1 MSKTTASIRSA
12 TSSRRL
18 RQPSRLAACVVGLS
32 LLPLGVGSTAFAATT
47 SGLYHHGARVLLP
60 IGGGYEENA
69 LSGFSTVTAQQATG
83 KTVDILVVPSSY
95 GDAPEDRDANLALA
109 RERTSQIDAIC
120 DATVAASP
128 SLRRSFTGCNATL
141 LVLLNRADAM
151 DPRNSTA
158 FDSALTDGA
167 FILGGDQN
175 LAMTILANSP
185 AEKAMARAYRR
196 GVVISG
202 TSAGAAVQSRSMT
215 AGYSDDGYAE
225 NGLEKDSPLIWW
237 GDDSDAE
244 RGLSFGSRRTIFD
257 QHFYQRGRFGRLL
270 NLTAQSVPRTPGGL
284 VGVGVDY
291 ATGVTDIDDQKLT
304 TIVGDSSVAILDYGT
319 TRVAPTWVGPKQTLT
334 ARNVLTHL
342 QAPGTGMTYDLTR
355 RLPIVDGRPVR
366 LPDRAGRATP
376 KITTSA
382 RATLLLGGGDN
393 ADGSAAVMKRFAQIA
408 GKGSSQRVV
417 IIAAGYA
424 DVTAARAD
432 AKTYRDALAA
442 TGRTDLGQVLIKV
455 HGVDRINAKTVKG
468 AAGVILIGG
477 GQSEIG
483 GAVSDRAFATAVKA
497 SARDSAVVMTDGAM
511 TAAMGTR
518 YATDA
523 DPDENTLEDEAVRD
537 FRAGNAEL
545 QPGFD
550 VVSDATLEP
559 RLTRDYRWG
568 RLFDAARP
576 HPSTLSVGVSELTAL
591 ELGHGRARVVGDRS
605 VTTLDARYA
614 RFLSASNGT
623 FGMINGLISTFGP
636 GQRI

>member
-1 MSKTTASIRSA
+1 MSKTTASIRR
-12 TSSRRL
+12 TTRGRVTRR
-18 RQPSRLAACVVGLS
+18 PGRLLVGVVGLS
-32 LLPLGVGSTAFAATT
+32 LVPLGIGSTAGAETAA
-47 SGLYHHGARVLLP
+47 GLYQHGARVLLP
-60 IGGGYEENA
+60 IGGGYETNA
-69 LSGFSTVTAQQATG
+69 LTGFSTVVAKQATG

-95 GDAPEDRDANLALA
+95 GDAPADRDENLALA
-109 RERTSQIDAIC
+109 QQRTSQIDAIC

-141 LVLLNRADAM
+141 LVLLNRADAL
-151 DPRNSTA
+151 DPKNSTA

-202 TSAGAAVQSRSMT
+202 TSAGDAVQSRSMT
-215 AGYSDDGYAE
+215 AGYSENGYAE
-225 NGLEKDSPLIWW
+225 NGLEKDSPVIWW
-237 GDDSDAE
+237 GDDGDDE

-291 ATGVTDIDDQKLT
+291 ATGVADIGDQKLT
-304 TIVGDSSVAILDYGT
+304 TVVGDSSVAILDYGT
-319 TRVAPTWVGPKQTLT
+319 TGVRPTWVGPKQTLT
-334 ARNVLTHL
+334 ARNVLTHI

-355 RLPIVDGRPVR
+355 RLPIVDGRAVR
-366 LPDRAGRATP
+366 LPERARQATP

-393 ADGSAAVMKRFAQIA
+393 ADGSAAVMKRFAEIA
-408 GKGSSQRVV
+408 GKRSSHRVV

-424 DVTAARAD
+424 DAATAKAD
-432 AKTYRDALAA
+432 ATKYGAALAA
-442 TGRTDLGQVLIKV
+442 TGRTDLEQVVVKV
-455 HGVDRINAKTVKG
+455 HGTDRINAQTVQG

-477 GQSEIG
+477 DQSEIG
-483 GAVSDRAFATAVKA
+483 GAVSDRAFATAVKQ

-511 TAAMGTR
+511 TAAMGQR
-518 YATDA
+518 YASDA
-523 DPDENTLEDEAVRD
+523 NPNEDTVEDEAVLD
-537 FRAGNAEL
+537 FRAGNAKL
-545 QPGFD
+545 QAGFGVVRD
-550 VVSDATLEP
+550 VTLEP
-559 RLTRDYRWG
+559 RLTSDYRWG

-591 ELGHGRARVVGDRS
+591 ELGQGRGQVVGERS

-623 FGMINGLISTFGP
+623 FGMTNGLISTFGP
-636 GQRI
+636 GQRL

>member
-1 MSKTTASIRSA
+1 MSKTTVSIHG
-12 TSSRRL
+12 TTPRRGV
-18 RQPSRLAACVVGLS
+18 RRPSRLVACVVGLG
-32 LLPLGVGSTAFAATT
+32 LIPLGVGSAAVAGTT
-47 SGLYHHGARVLLP
+47 SGLYQHGARVLLP
-60 IGGGYEENA
+60 IGGGYEDSA
-69 LSGFSTVTAQQATG
+69 LGGFATVVAQHATG

-95 GDAPEDRDANLALA
+95 GDAPEDRDANLELA
-109 RERTSQIDAIC
+109 GERTSQIDAIC

-141 LVLLNRADAM
+141 LVLLDRADAL

-167 FILGGDQN
+167 FILGGDQD
-175 LAMTILANSP
+175 LAMTVLANSP

-202 TSAGAAVQSRSMT
+202 TSAGDAVQSRSMT

-237 GDDSDAE
+237 GDDGDAE

-284 VGVGVDY
+284 VGVGSDY
-291 ATGVTDIDDQKLT
+291 ATGVTDINDRALT
-304 TIVGDSSVAILDYGT
+304 TVVGDSSVAILDYGT

-342 QAPGTGMTYDLTR
+342 QAPGTGMTYDLVR
-355 RLPIVDGRPVR
+355 RLPIVDGRAVR
-366 LPDRAGRATP
+366 LPDRAFKATP
-376 KITTSA
+376 KVTTSA

-393 ADGSAAVMKRFAQIA
+393 ADGSAAVMKRFAEIA
-408 GKGSSQRVV
+408 GKRSSHRVV
-417 IIAAGYA
+417 IIAAGYTDA
-424 DVTAARAD
+424 TAARAE
-432 AKTYRDALAA
+432 AKRYRDALAA
-442 TGRTDLGQVLIKV
+442 TGRADLNQVSIML
-455 HGVDRINAKTVKG
+455 HGTDRINAKTFKG

-477 GQSEIG
+477 DQSEIG
-483 GAVSDRAFATAVKA
+483 GAVADRALAKA
-497 SARDSAVVMTDGAM
+497 ISQAARDSAVVMTDGAM
-511 TAAMGTR
+511 TAAMGER

-523 DPDENTLEDEAVRD
+523 NSDDDNIEDEAVLD
-537 FRAGNAEL
+537 FRAGNAKL
-545 QPGFD
+545 QNGFG
-550 VVSDATLEP
+550 VVRNVTLEP

-591 ELGHGRARVVGDRS
+591 ELGRGRPKVVGERS

-623 FGMINGLISTFGP
+623 FGMTNGLVSTFGP
-636 GQRI
+636 GQRL